1 MIVFR
6 IVCEKRATKGDQ
18 IHVSKGSVLFK
29 KRVSALEAQKRR
41 NGQLCQTQQRDQ
53 VK

>member
-1 MIVFR
+1 MTNPYDQTR
-6 IVCEKRATKGDQ
+6 I
-18 IHVSKGSVLFK
+18 SKGSVLSK

-41 NGQLCQTQQRDQ
+41 NGQLSQAQLRDQ

>member
-6 IVCEKRATKGDQ
+6 IVWEKGANKGDQ

-41 NGQLCQTQQRDQ
+41 NGQLYQTQQRDQ